1 MNILIVDDHAVI
13 RAGLRQLLMS
23 TIGAECWEADSA
35 GAALAIVA
43 ERRPDVALLDLGLPA
58 LGGLAILPQLRE
70 FGVRALVLSMNTD
83 LIYVTRALHAGALGY
98 VSKNVSPDELV
109 GAIQAVADGK
119 RYIEQRLAQAL
130 ALQGADV
137 RNGLPRL
144 TEREMEIMRLLA
156 AGRSFMEIS
165 NAFGVSYKTVANT
178 AGQLRTKLGV
188 ARTADLIRLAVEM
201 RGDNQT
207 PPRT

>member
-23 TIGAECWEADSA
+23 TLGAECWEAESA
-35 GAALAIVA
+35 GAALASIA
-43 ERRPDVALLDLGLPA
+43 ERKPDVALLDLGLPG
-58 LGGLAILPQLRE
+58 LGGLAILPRLRE
-70 FGVRALVLSMNTD
+70 LGVRALVLSMNTD

-98 VSKNVSPDELV
+98 VSKNVPPDELV
-109 GAIQAVADGK
+109 TAIQAVADGK

-130 ALQGADV
+130 ALQGGDV
-137 RNGLPRL
+137 RKGMPRL

-165 NAFGVSYKTVANT
+165 NVFGVSYKTVANT
-178 AGQLRTKLGV
+178 AGQLRSKLGV
-188 ARTADLIRLAVEM
+188 ARTADLIRLAVEI
-201 RGDNQT
+201 RRDDQ
-207 PPRT
+207 PA

>member
-43 ERRPDVALLDLGLPA
+43 ERRPDVALLDLGLPG

-83 LIYVTRALHAGALGY
+83 MIYVTRALHAGALGY

-109 GAIQAVADGK
+109 RAIQAVADGK
-119 RYIEQRLAQAL
+119 RYIEKRLAQAL

-165 NAFGVSYKTVANT
+165 NVFGVSYKTVANT

-188 ARTADLIRLAVEM
+188 ARTADLIRLAVEI
-201 RGDNQT
+201 RRDSQ
-207 PPRT
+207 